1 MDWRNH
7 FQSHILERG
16 LNYYL
21 QRRVKSFEETSNK
34 ISATVS
40 GSDDYLVEAHFEA
53 NQLVTLS
60 CDCPHAT
67 GGNFCK
73 HMAAVMYVYENKHEH
88 SSDSQMKGSVEDY
101 IKNADENV
109 VRSFLTKILINDS
122 NLFKQFVTSLGDPIT
137 KLDMDRYGNEIRH
150 IFEAYLYPDGF
161 IYYNETWDF
170 SSDLSH
176 YMNKIIKKLLLENN
190 YYEEAFKLTNQV
202 FVDLVDLPIDDSN
215 GTIIDIATDCSELWE
230 MILDQCDIK
239 LKRKMFAWF
248 IDKLENESFDYL
260 KEFIEEI
267 LWSKFQED
275 EFLDQKRVYSKR
287 KLDESKDS
295 TFFPKKY
302 DAEKWAYYYLKALNQ
317 MEEIIEFCE
326 SNLEYLA
333 VREFYVDK
341 LIESKE
347 FQKAI
352 SLLEEL
358 KNPDKRLTYESREK
372 LMELYAETNDK
383 KAFIE
388 ELSYLV
394 IYHGSSRIDLYKR
407 YKSQFS
413 EEKWLKIREPL
424 IKEISLWNG
433 KDELLMEE
441 EMYDELLEVAIK
453 KSGLEVVRKY
463 KKLLYELDPIKVFD
477 KYEMEILEASKETS
491 NRKTYRAIAYTIG
504 ELKQLSNHNPRVD
517 EIVSYL
523 RQTYKRRPAM
533 MEELSGI

>member
-202 FVDLVDLPIDDSN
+202 FVDLVDLPID
-215 GTIIDIATDCSELWE
+215 
-230 MILDQCDIK
+230 
-239 LKRKMFAWF
+239 
-248 IDKLENESFDYL
+248 
-260 KEFIEEI
+260 
-267 LWSKFQED
+267 
-275 EFLDQKRVYSKR
+275 V
-287 KLDESKDS
+287 
-295 TFFPKKY
+295 
-302 DAEKWAYYYLKALNQ
+302 
-317 MEEIIEFCE
+317 
-326 SNLEYLA
+326 
-333 VREFYVDK
+333 
-341 LIESKE
+341 
-347 FQKAI
+347 
-352 SLLEEL
+352 
-358 KNPDKRLTYESREK
+358 
-372 LMELYAETNDK
+372 
-383 KAFIE
+383 
-388 ELSYLV
+388 
-394 IYHGSSRIDLYKR
+394 
-407 YKSQFS
+407 
-413 EEKWLKIREPL
+413 
-424 IKEISLWNG
+424 
-433 KDELLMEE
+433 
-441 EMYDELLEVAIK
+441 
-453 KSGLEVVRKY
+453 
-463 KKLLYELDPIKVFD
+463 
-477 KYEMEILEASKETS
+477 
-491 NRKTYRAIAYTIG
+491 
-504 ELKQLSNHNPRVD
+504 
-517 EIVSYL
+517 
-523 RQTYKRRPAM
+523 
-533 MEELSGI
+533 